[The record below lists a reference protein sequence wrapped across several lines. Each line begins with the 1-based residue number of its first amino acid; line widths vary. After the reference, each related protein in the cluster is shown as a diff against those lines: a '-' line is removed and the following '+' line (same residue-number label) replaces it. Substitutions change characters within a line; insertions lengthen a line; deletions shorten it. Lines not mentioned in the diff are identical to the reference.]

1 MATARFI
8 HDGDA
13 IDYTPGSAVA
23 AGDVVVQGDLIGIAK
38 LDMAAGQ
45 LGALA
50 VTGVFDVPKATG
62 TGTDIAAG
70 ARLYWNTSNQ
80 QATDDDGSGFNKY
93 LGKAVRAAATT
104 DATVRVRL
112 EQ

>member
-13 IDYTPGSAVA
+13 VDVTPGSAVN
-23 AGDVVVQGDLIGIAK
+23 AGDVVVQGDLIAIAK
-38 LDMAAGQ
+38 LDIAAGQ

-50 VTGVFDVPKATG
+50 TVGVFDVPKATG

-70 ARLYWNTSNQ
+70 AKLWWNAADSRVEKT
-80 QATDDDGSGFNKY
+80 DGSGAHKY
-93 LGKAVRAAATT
+93 LGKAVRAALTT
-104 DATVRVRL
+104 NATVRIRL

>member
-1 MATARFI
+1 MTTARFI

-13 IDYTPGSAVA
+13 VDFTPSAEVK

-38 LDMAAGQ
+38 LDMVAGQ
-45 LGALA
+45 LGTLA
-50 VTGVFDVPKATG
+50 VTGVFDITKATG
-62 TGTDIAAG
+62 EGTDITAG
-70 ARLYWNTSNQ
+70 AKLWWN
-80 QATDDDGSGFNKY
+80 ATNSHVEKTDGSGAHKY
-93 LGKAVRAAATT
+93 LGKAVRAALTT

>member
-1 MATARFI
+1 MQAQFI
-8 HDGDA
+8 HDGNS
-13 IDYTPGSAVA
+13 IDHTPSVDVA

-38 LDMAAGQ
+38 LDIVAGT

-50 VTGVFDVPKATG
+50 VTGVFDVSKATG
-62 TGTDIAAG
+62 ADTAIPAG
-70 ARLYWNTSNQ
+70 LKVYWDAVSSVAT
-80 QATDDDGSGFNKY
+80 TDDDSGNNKY
-93 LGKAVRAAATT
+93 LGKAVAAAGTD

>member
-8 HDGDA
+8 HNGDS

-23 AGDVVVQGDLIGIAK
+23 AGDVVVQGDLIGITK
-38 LDMAAGQ
+38 LDMAAGE

-50 VTGVFDVPKATG
+50 TVGVFDVTK
-62 TGTDIAAG
+62 AAG
-70 ARLYWNTSNQ
+70 GGNDITAGAKLWWNAADSRVEKVVGDPARP
-80 QATDDDGSGFNKY
+80 Y
-93 LGKAVRAAATT
+93 LGKAVRAALAT